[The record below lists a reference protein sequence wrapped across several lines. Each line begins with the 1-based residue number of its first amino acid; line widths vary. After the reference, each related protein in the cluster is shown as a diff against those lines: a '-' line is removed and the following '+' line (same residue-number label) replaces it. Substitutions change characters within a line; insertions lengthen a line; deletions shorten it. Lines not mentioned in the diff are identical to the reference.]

1 MLFSCSKNMYPNKE
15 QVIAIKEYR
24 GHIFFDLKVNGYNKG
39 NFCFDTGSSNLI
51 IDSTFYKRQEMIF
64 NQYSTQKIIGASEK
78 IAKMISINDTINV
91 MANHFFSYSYNNLVY
106 NLKDFTGKEKDGLAG
121 HNIFGQTPFKIDY
134 YNKKIEVN
142 PIIDDGYQEINI
154 RYNGNLMF
162 VPLKLTFKDGSVI
175 EGDFALDTGAKELSL
190 SSDFVN
196 SEVLT
201 NSKKV
206 NFIKNGLSGNTSGFT
221 LYLSEMKIGRF
232 IINNRMIN
240 VSKDKTGALSKN
252 KDMIGLIG
260 NNYLRDLDI
269 VFHPSAKKIWIRP
282 NKNFNI
288 PAEDLFKNFIVYETT
303 KGWFVGGIYEESD
316 AYQKG
321 LRHRDEILEINNRSV
336 DKMNIDRFHKRL
348 KPNQKLKLKVKRN
361 NEIFEIDTY
370 LNVILRKDD

>member
-1 MLFSCSKNMYPNKE
+1 MYPNKE
-15 QVIAIKEYR
+15 QVIPFVENK
-24 GHIFFDLKVNGYNKG
+24 GHIFVKLKINHYQEG

-51 IDSTFYKRQEMIF
+51 IDSIFYKQQEMIF

-91 MANHFFSYSYNNLVY
+91 TANHFFSYSYNNLIY

-162 VPLKLTFKDGSVI
+162 VPLKLNFKDGSVI
-175 EGDFALDTGAKELSL
+175 EGDFALDTGAKELLL
-190 SSDFVN
+190 SN
-196 SEVLT
+196 E
-201 NSKKV
+201 
-206 NFIKNGLSGNTSGFT
+206 FIDNESIAKLLKASYLKNGLSGNTSGAT
-221 LYLSEMKIGRF
+221 LFLSEMKIGRF
-232 IINNRMIN
+232 TINNRMIN
-240 VSKDKTGALSKN
+240 VSKDKTGALAKN

-260 NNYLRDLDI
+260 NHFLEDFDI
-269 VFHPSAKKIWIRP
+269 VFHPTASKIWIRP
-282 NKNFNI
+282 NKNFNK
-288 PAEDLFKNFIVYETT
+288 PSEDLFRNFIVYEAT

-361 NEIFEIDTY
+361 NEVFEINTY

>member
-1 MLFSCSKNMYPNKE
+1 MYPNKE